1 MVFQNMRQCSDKI
14 FVGRLI
20 RCYSV
25 VCTIHLGVF
34 NGFDVDAA
42 QVIDMYPRH
51 ILSPTANCRTYAEL
65 CWNQHFGQY
74 ASLF

>member
-1 MVFQNMRQCSDKI
+1 
-14 FVGRLI
+14 
-20 RCYSV
+20 
-25 VCTIHLGVF
+25 HLGVF

-65 CWNQHFGQY
+65 CWNRHFGQY